1 MKYLKIECTPAQWAT
16 LRKLIEVEIVMPDGT
31 KSTTWSE
38 LITAVHEIGHIVLTP
53 AVIEDGEVV
62 TPAVLSPLWAVDII
76 WASEPLSQFAQYVV
90 YPKPC
95 GVHIFAGWES
105 AYESEYCVANPTA
118 AYCQPPTPP
127 VDEIPA

>member
-16 LRKLIEVEIVMPDGT
+16 LRKLIEVESTFNGT
-31 KSTTWSE
+31 KSSTWSD

-53 AVIEDGEVV
+53 AVMNGMEVV

-90 YPKPC
+90 WPKR
-95 GVHIFAGWES
+95 GGMHIFAGWES
-105 AYESEYCVANPTA
+105 IYAQEYCKANPDSEYCK
-118 AYCQPPTPP
+118 PPKP
-127 VDEIPA
+127 IKL

>member
-1 MKYLKIECTPAQWAT
+1 MTYLKYEFTPAQWAT
-16 LRKLIEVEIVMPDGT
+16 LRKLIEVESTFDGT
-31 KSTTWSE
+31 KSTTWSD
-38 LITAVHEIGHIVLTP
+38 LITAVHEIGHIVITP

-95 GVHIFAGWES
+95 GVHVFAGWES
-105 AYESEYCVANPTA
+105 IYAQEYCKANPE
-118 AYCQPPTPP
+118 YCKPPQPFDPSK
-127 VDEIPA
+127 A

>member
-1 MKYLKIECTPAQWAT
+1 MKYLKYEFTPAQWAT
-16 LRKLIEVEIVMPDGT
+16 LRKLIEATHED
-31 KSTTWSE
+31 TTSWSD

-62 TPAVLSPLWAVDII
+62 TPAVLSTKWAVDII

-95 GVHIFAGWES
+95 GVHVFAGWES
-105 AYESEYCVANPTA
+105 IYAEEYCKANPE
-118 AYCQPPTPP
+118 YCKPPQPFDPSK
-127 VDEIPA
+127 A

>member
-1 MKYLKIECTPAQWAT
+1 MKYLKYEFTPSQWAT
-16 LRKLIEVEIVMPDGT
+16 LRKLIEVKHED
-31 KSTTWSE
+31 TTSWSD

-53 AVIEDGEVV
+53 AVIEDGEIV

-95 GVHIFAGWES
+95 GVHVFAGWES
-105 AYESEYCVANPTA
+105 IYAQEYCKANPDSEYCKPP
-118 AYCQPPTPP
+118 QPFDPSK
-127 VDEIPA
+127 A

>member
-1 MKYLKIECTPAQWAT
+1 MKYLKYEFTPAQWAT
-16 LRKLIEVEIVMPDGT
+16 LRKLIEATHED
-31 KSTTWSE
+31 TTSWSD

-62 TPAVLSPLWAVDII
+62 TPAVLSTKWAVDII

-95 GVHIFAGWES
+95 GVHVFAGWES
-105 AYESEYCVANPTA
+105 IYAQEYCKANPDSEYCKPP
-118 AYCQPPTPP
+118 QPFDPSK
-127 VDEIPA
+127 A